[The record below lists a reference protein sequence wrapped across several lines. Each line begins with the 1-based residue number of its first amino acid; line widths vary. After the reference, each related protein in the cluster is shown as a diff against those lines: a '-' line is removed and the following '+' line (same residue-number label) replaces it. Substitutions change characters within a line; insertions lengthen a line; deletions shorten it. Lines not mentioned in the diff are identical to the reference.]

1 MQNPKQH
8 LPVQSNLGDLRITR
22 GWIIRVIG
30 SAVILAGLLWYLP
43 TDQLWSGLVS
53 VGPALFLT
61 VFVLFLVGHSVA
73 AFKWLW
79 LLSFDFPYAIALRA
93 HFAGLAANLC
103 LPGVAGGDVVRAAL
117 VSGYKSLS
125 ELTAGSL
132 GDRLIDMLAL
142 ALLALAGVLMLQDG
156 SNTALAVQLVVLFAV
171 AVLGVFYV
179 APTVGSLVLQKFAN
193 LPARALLDKMLHA
206 FGALGK
212 RPGTL
217 MVALSLSLAIQA
229 GFIWLTILLA
239 QAAGLDVPVGVWFFA
254 WPIAK
259 ILAVLPISLGGIG
272 VREVSLSA
280 LMVPFGADAALV
292 VAASLIWQAVLI
304 CAGILGAI
312 ALAVSTV
319 RPVRGAE
326 CRE

>member
-1 MQNPKQH
+1 
-8 LPVQSNLGDLRITR
+8 
-22 GWIIRVIG
+22 
-30 SAVILAGLLWYLP
+30 
-43 TDQLWSGLVS
+43 
-53 VGPALFLT
+53 
-61 VFVLFLVGHSVA
+61 
-73 AFKWLW
+73 
-79 LLSFDFPYAIALRA
+79 
-93 HFAGLAANLC
+93 
-103 LPGVAGGDVVRAAL
+103 
-117 VSGYKSLS
+117 
-125 ELTAGSL
+125 
-132 GDRLIDMLAL
+132 MLAL

-179 APTVGSLVLQKFAN
+179 APTVGSLVLQKFSN

-217 MVALSLSLAIQA
+217 MVALRLSLAIQA